1 VDQSGSVHDSERVD
15 YLQGHFAAAHRALEE
30 GVNLRGYFVWSLF
43 DNFEWADGYSQ
54 RFGLVFIDYHTQERI
69 MKDSAH
75 WYKSVISENAIDQP

>member
-1 VDQSGSVHDSERVD
+1 
-15 YLQGHFAAAHRALEE
+15 
-30 GVNLRGYFVWSLF
+30 VNLRGYFVWSLF

-75 WYKSVISENAIDQP
+75 WYKLVISENAIDQP